1 LGLRGEDM
9 DYRSGFVAVI
19 GRPNVGKSTMLNQ
32 LLGQKVTI
40 VSDKPQTTRNQIRCV
55 LSEERGQIIFIDT
68 PGLHKPLHK
77 LGEYMVKVAKDALEE
92 VDIILWIVD
101 GTTAPGPGDR
111 YIAAEIKDV
120 ATPQFLVINKADQI
134 DDVQTRVDQYRP
146 LGDFTHIAVVS
157 ALENTG
163 LEALV
168 DELFKYLPPG
178 PQYYPE
184 DWVSD
189 HPEQFVVAELIR
201 EKALELTF
209 EEVPHAVAVEIEEMA
224 RREDRDLVDIR
235 ATIYVERDS
244 QKGIVIGKGGQMLRE
259 IGSRAREDVEKLLG
273 SQVNLQLWVKVK
285 RDWRDREGTLN
296 QFGYS

>member
-1 LGLRGEDM
+1 M